1 MGCISWLRINLL
13 DNITEGNQMKK
24 FAVVA
29 SWTQFYDE
37 EEADSIYY
45 DTPQDYER
53 ETIEMIKDNIGLMLG
68 REDTQD
74 LSVTVMV
81 EE

>member
-1 MGCISWLRINLL
+1 
-13 DNITEGNQMKK
+13 MKK